1 MPVASQKEYLQ
12 LIERMQL
19 LEKKKLRSRK
29 AVTVTA
35 DNATESKLVKRI
47 TSALSKGN
55 SNSNSNSS
63 SSSSSNINENLATT
77 TKVEAI
83 KNGSNTED
91 TNSNNLAT
99 TSVMATKAAQPS
111 KENRLKAFENSFFK
125 IGYLHI
131 YYCGWV
137 DAS

>member
-29 AVTVTA
+29 TATVTA
-35 DNATESKLVKRI
+35 GNATESKLVKRI

-55 SNSNSNSS
+55 SNNSS
-63 SSSSSNINENLATT
+63 SSSIVNGNPSTT

-83 KNGSNTED
+83 KNASNTED

-125 IGYLHI
+125 IGYLLL
-131 YYCGWV
+131 WV
-137 DAS
+137 G

>member
-1 MPVASQKEYLQ
+1 MASQKEYLQ

-47 TSALSKGN
+47 TSALSKG
-55 SNSNSNSS
+55 NSNSNSS

-137 DAS
+137 DAL